1 MVLWDLTQNDFPL
14 SPLDFSH
21 MTVQWLSD
29 SYFCFSLF
37 SLSSNSVS
45 VCIVGHSLFL
55 ILHSVQPPKLSPFR
69 HKLLPTP
76 STSTCTDTLIEA
88 GNRVS
93 AMLLTFNIFLL
104 YQHFSFLFNLKLLT
118 DSLHC
123 AISRYNFQITRT
135 RTRAH
140 AHNLCVCVCV
150 YKALALPTQ
159 KSIILYF
166 CFLFP
171 SLFLFFHFTG
181 IILRI
186 SKSVY

>member
-1 MVLWDLTQNDFPL
+1 MEEPGTNSHLKRQETMKVNSVSAQCICTFGFQCDFMVLWDLTQNDFPL

-55 ILHSVQPPKLSPFR
+55 ILHSVQLPKLSPFR

-76 STSTCTDTLIEA
+76 STSTCTDTLTEA

-104 YQHFSFLFNLKLLT
+104 YQHFSCLFNLKLLT
-118 DSLHC
+118 DSHC
-123 AISRYNFQITRT
+123 AISRYNF
-135 RTRAH
+135 H
-140 AHNLCVCVCV
+140 AHVCMHTTCVCI
-150 YKALALPTQ
+150 KLW
-159 KSIILYF
+159 LY
-166 CFLFP
+166 L
-171 SLFLFFHFTG
+171 L
-181 IILRI
+181 
-186 SKSVY
+186 KNQ